1 MHDPILDIRD
11 LRVHYPVR
19 EGFLMERVRHV
30 VRAVDG
36 VSLSVR
42 QGEVV
47 GLVGESGCGKSTL
60 ARSIV
65 RLAPVSSGSIHF
77 EGVDLASLQGN
88 ALRAIRPR
96 LQMIFQDPYASLDPR
111 RTVYDTL
118 AEPLLT
124 HGTVPRA
131 GVATEVAV
139 LMDRVGLARR
149 FLHKYPHEFSGGQ
162 RQRIAI
168 ARALAPRPRL
178 VLADEPVSAL
188 DVSVQAQIL
197 NLLRALVRDM
207 GLTMLLISHDLSVVR
222 HMAQRIAV
230 MYLGRIVELGPATE
244 VIDHARHPYT
254 QALVSAVPVP
264 NPDTAQARQRIVLQG
279 ELPSPINPPSGCAF
293 HPRCPHAVAACAA
306 TRPELEETRPTHHAA
321 CMRLDALAP
330 EAALAH
336 A

>member
-1 MHDPILDIRD
+1 MNLLEIND
-11 LRVHYPVR
+11 LRVHFPVR
-19 EGFLMERVRHV
+19 EGFVLERVRGQ

-65 RLAPVSSGSIHF
+65 RLVPVTSGAIRF
-77 EGVDLASLQGN
+77 EGVDLATLHGE

-124 HGTVPRA
+124 HRTVPRD
-131 GVATEVAV
+131 GVAAEVAA
-139 LMDRVGLARR
+139 LMDRVGLAKR

-168 ARALAPRPRL
+168 ARSLAPRPRL

-197 NLLRALVRDM
+197 NLLRELVREM

-244 VIDHARHPYT
+244 VIDRARHPYT

-264 NPDTAQARQRIVLQG
+264 DPGVALMRPRIVLTG
-279 ELPSPINPPSGCAF
+279 ELPSPVAPPSGCAF
-293 HPRCPHAVAACAA
+293 HPRCRHANADCAN
-306 TRPELEETRPTHHAA
+306 TRPELTDVDPTHTAA
-321 CMRLDALAP
+321 CLRLDEVGVVPELATV
-330 EAALAH
+330 
-336 A
+336 